1 VIWDMIA
8 RCAFAQLGYSGL
20 ALLGT
25 MAIMGL
31 VYLAPPLL
39 LLSGSTGARALGAG
53 TWLGMCLAFLPMLRL
68 YRCPATLAALLP
80 GIALFYT
87 AATIGSAILYWR
99 GHGGSW
105 KGRFQAEPAP

>member
-1 VIWDMIA
+1 MIA

-68 YRCPATLAALLP
+68 YRCPAALAPLLP

-99 GHGGSW
+99 GRGGSW
-105 KGRFQAEPAP
+105 KGRFQAEPVL